1 MTQKIRLSDL
11 DKADTVDRYSKR
23 YREFGYSPKALGW
36 DKGKQDIRF
45 DVLTS
50 LYNCKDKTILD
61 IGCGFGDM
69 NKTLMARCPDQY
81 RYIGIDLV
89 PELIH
94 EARQRYANDSVRFIE
109 GDFMAVDIDEAPNFA
124 IASGTFNH
132 KLKNTDNYAL
142 IEAAMS
148 RAFTLCS
155 DGFAFDFLSDKV
167 DYPLTHTFHAAPER
181 ILSLAY
187 QFSRNVVLRNDYMP
201 FEFSMFVFKDASFLA
216 EDTVFNRHKEL
227 RG

>member
-1 MTQKIRLSDL
+1 LTQKTRLSDL
-11 DKADTVDRYSKR
+11 DKADTIDRYSKR

-50 LYNCKDKTILD
+50 LYNCKGKTILD

-69 NKTLMARCPDQY
+69 NITLMARYPDQY

-94 EARQRYANDSVRFIE
+94 EARQRYANDSIRFIE
-109 GDFMAVDIDEAPNFA
+109 GDFMTVDIDESPDFV

-148 RAFTLCS
+148 RAFTLSS

-167 DYPLTHTFHAAPER
+167 NYPLTHTFHAGPER

-201 FEFSMFVFKDASFLA
+201 FEFSVFVFKDASFLT
-216 EDTVFNRHKEL
+216 EDTVFNRYKEL
-227 RG
+227 RD